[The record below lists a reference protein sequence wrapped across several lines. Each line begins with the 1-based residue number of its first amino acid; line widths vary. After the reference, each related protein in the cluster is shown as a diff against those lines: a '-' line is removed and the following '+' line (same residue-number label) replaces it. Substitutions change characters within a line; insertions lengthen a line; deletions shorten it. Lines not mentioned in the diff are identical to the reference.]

1 MSNPEIL
8 TYIPFAVNGE
18 KNTIQ
23 VYRQANQDQEDATFS
38 EGWPKITMIPLS
50 SGGIPPKGLDING
63 VLYQLSLDTVH
74 RQSGKQIQYDATYA
88 KNIGGYSKGAILQS
102 TDLTKS
108 YISTVD
114 NNLADP
120 DSSSASGWN
129 VYAQTPTATSTTTGT
144 VKLVNNLASTDVEA
158 ALTAAQGKIIKD
170 TLDLWSALS
179 NGATIG
185 AQTLPNGRVLMWG
198 EAQINA
204 KVTSIATPSTVAFQT
219 PFPEACYQVVAIH
232 NDSAGDIALFGTTI
246 IDRFSFSASSFR
258 LQGRGEGNPPVL
270 VSGVT
275 TMRYIAIGK

>member
-1 MSNPEIL
+1 MSNPAIMI
-8 TYIPFAVNGE
+8 YVPFALNGN
-18 KNTIQ
+18 KNIIQ
-23 VYRQANQDQEDATFS
+23 VTRQENQDQEDATWS
-38 EGWPKITMIPLS
+38 AGYPDITMIKQS
-50 SGGIPPKGLDING
+50 AGGKAPKGLDMNG
-63 VLYQLSLDTVH
+63 VLYSLSADIVH
-74 RQSGKQIQYDATYA
+74 RQSGKQMLFDAEYA
-88 KNIGGYSKGAILQS
+88 TNIGGYAKGSLLQS
-102 TDLTKS
+102 TDLS
-108 YISTVD
+108 RFWISTVD
-114 NNLADP
+114 GNTTDP

-129 VYAQTPTATSTTTGT
+129 RFAYTPVATSTTTGT

-179 NGATIG
+179 NGTTIG

-204 KVTSIATPSTVAFQT
+204 KVTSIATPSTVTFQT